1 MNQVREWKYSAIVF
15 FLGVLA
21 MLVAGAWR
29 ELERPILPAATVD
42 ATSPEQP
49 QQLQTGEPHS
59 NEIADFPQL
68 D

>member
-1 MNQVREWKYSAIVF
+1 MEQVKEWKYSAIVF

-49 QQLQTGEPHS
+49 QMGDPQS
-59 NEIADFPQL
+59 NEIADYPQL
-68 D
+68 G